1 MEVSLED
8 KQVMVC
14 GSERDGDMSAQ
25 MEDVHNTNNDVSCVS
40 CHCHIYYNIE
50 LYCLHCKKKV
60 NQIATFH
67 V

>member
-40 CHCHIYYNIE
+40 CHCHIILQHRTILPPLQKE
-50 LYCLHCKKKV
+50 S
-60 NQIATFH
+60 
-67 V
+67 